1 MNLQVLIR
9 AIAKQL
15 RTARPEGGKPT
26 NKLLGGRRS
35 CFVEVEYCLGHC
47 RRSFCEHG
55 RLRMMQTTV
64 HSETAEVKGGEQQ
77 NHAARSAK

>member
-15 RTARPEGGKPT
+15 RTARPEGGKPA
-26 NKLLGGRRS
+26 NKLLGGRRG
-35 CFVEVEYCLGHC
+35 CLVEVEYCLRHC
-47 RRSFCEHG
+47 RVPLCEYG
-55 RLRMMQTTV
+55 RLRRMQTEL
-64 HSETAEVKGGEQQ
+64 HSEFAEVKGDEQQ